1 MTALGG
7 DLAAGSVQA
16 QATNGLDVLQMVDLR
31 KVKVGGEFGRRME
44 LTIEGNLLKLNP
56 DEHITPFVTK
66 NTRGAEPFIGTGKTL
81 DGMVRLAACSGNPAL
96 IARKK
101 QFVETLLGNQEP
113 DGYIGIMPPDVRTWQ
128 IYDVHDQAFVI
139 LALIADYQLFGEKPS
154 LEGARKLADYLIG
167 RWPGKPAGWAERIP
181 GNEDIA
187 LIGLDMAFLMM
198 HGTTGDKRYLDF
210 LNALTI
216 NHMKVPDWDR
226 EIVQGRH
233 GKCFGHIYAYLSHS
247 LVQLRLHR
255 RDPNPKL
262 LTATR
267 RGMDFL
273 LAKDGMAITGGAGH
287 DECWSSDQ
295 RGTGNLGET
304 CATAYQIFVYDELL
318 RMQGESRW
326 GDLIERTIYNAA
338 FAAQSPDGRR
348 LRYYAPFEG
357 QRVYFDLDTY
367 CCPGNYRR
375 LIGRLPE
382 LIYYRMENGVAVSL
396 YSASETTLD
405 GVGGTSVGIRQ
416 ETEYPASGKVTI
428 RVDPAK
434 AAEFTVLLRMPR
446 WCAKPAVAVNGKPVE
461 NAPKPGEFLRI
472 ERSWKA
478 GDTIALELPMDWRF
492 VAGRKAQAGR
502 AAVMRGP
509 LVYALNPANVAPAV
523 AAGDLKRLVLLPE
536 TIEPATTNASV
547 RPGGTACRIKADLD
561 TADKGAHTLVLTE
574 FPDPDGQATYFLLP
588 DMKVAVNDELIG
600 SVAE

>member
-7 DLAAGSVQA
+7 VLAAGSVQA
-16 QATNGLDVLQMVDLR
+16 QATNGVDVLQMVDLR
-31 KVKVGGEFGRRME
+31 KVNVGGEFGRRME

-56 DEHITPFVTK
+56 DEHIKPFVTK

-233 GKCFGHIYAYLSHS
+233 RQVFGHIYAYLSHS

-357 QRVYFDLDTY
+357 QRVYFGLDTY

-382 LIYYRMENGVAVSL
+382 LIYYRMGNGVAVSL

-416 ETEYPASGKVTI
+416 ETDYPASGKVTI

-478 GDTIALELPMDWRF
+478 GDTIALALPMDWRF
-492 VAGRKAQAGR
+492 VAGRKTQAGR

-561 TADKGAHTLVLTE
+561 KADKGAHTLILTE